1 MQTLGIL
8 LLVVGRTSVSMTEAD
23 QRHTF
28 STLNPETRLTYRTLS
43 GDEALAGD
51 TLAIIGGSPSKDS
64 AAAALERWIG
74 EEDNPLSDGVGLYAQ
89 LLALALERVDWQ
101 AVVSAFTPE
110 DPRDVEDLLAREA
123 YAAPAAGT
131 DALDSNSISHS
142 LPVGE

>member
-1 MQTLGIL
+1 
-8 LLVVGRTSVSMTEAD
+8 MTEAD

-28 STLNPETRLTYRTLS
+28 SALNQETWLTYRALS
-43 GDEALAGD
+43 GDEALSGD
-51 TLAIIGGSPSKDS
+51 ALAIIGGSLTQDI
-64 AAAALERWIG
+64 AAATLERWIV

-89 LLALALERVDWQ
+89 LLALALERVDWK

-123 YAAPAAGT
+123 YAAPATGT
-131 DALDSNSISHS
+131 AARVPDSVSHS

>member
-1 MQTLGIL
+1 
-8 LLVVGRTSVSMTEAD
+8 MTEAD

-28 STLNPETRLTYRTLS
+28 STLNRETRFTYRALS
-43 GDEALAGD
+43 GDEAFSGD

-74 EEDNPLSDGVGLYAQ
+74 EEDNPLFESVGLYAQ

-110 DPRDVEDLLAREA
+110 DPHDVEDLLAREA
-123 YAAPAAGT
+123 YTAPTAGT
-131 DALDSNSISHS
+131 DARDSNSVSHS